1 MMALRSGSAR
11 RARTVSRSRPATPI
25 GVPGRFHPPSPNGP
39 TDRYDSRRVRI
50 GIANFLLVEQV
61 RNTAA
66 WLWESPSSA
75 SLVALFEAAAA
86 DGSAGQG
93 ELGTRTGPDDLGGVR
108 TLRLRLAAHYATVAT
123 FVPTDIDAHIR
134 HHHWMA
140 IDDASAFAAARACI
154 DEAAARDPA
163 VVSARVT
170 QGVSGHDGEW
180 FSVRAGALG
189 RALSLGLA
197 DETAA
202 LVAKIDAE
210 LDREEQ
216 LFAAAIARGAPA
228 RTTLALATALAHN
241 LGDLSRVVD
250 AWPKALAGHEHR
262 ARYTRLGH
270 ADGEQRRTAF
280 ALAGA
285 LNKEI
290 MALENHRFLALRKPR
305 ALRRSRELLL
315 PVGPWFDDW
324 GEAIGR
330 SSLLDDRDRAEVVT
344 ALIEL
349 HLSSPRQQGCLRALA
364 GIHRT
369 TRGGLG
375 SFIAELPARV
385 RKEALRG
392 QIRAAL
398 DVSAEHFEARME
410 KRLRAALASAPG
422 RSQVRWSARLAASGT
437 A

>member
-1 MMALRSGSAR
+1 M
-11 RARTVSRSRPATPI
+11 RT
-25 GVPGRFHPPSPNGP
+25 
-39 TDRYDSRRVRI
+39 
-50 GIANFLLVEQV
+50 GIADSLLVEQV

-66 WLWESPSSA
+66 WLWESPSTA
-75 SLVALFEAAAA
+75 PLVALFDAAAGDASEGGA
-86 DGSAGQG
+86 DLRA
-93 ELGTRTGPDDLGGVR
+93 RTVPDAAEDFAGVR
-108 TLRLRLAAHYATVAT
+108 NLRLRLAAHYATVAT

-134 HHHWMA
+134 HHCWMT
-140 IDDASAFAAARACI
+140 IDDAGVFAAARACI

-163 VVSARVT
+163 LVSARVT

-202 LVAKIDAE
+202 LLVAQIDAE
-210 LDREEQ
+210 LEREEQ
-216 LFAAAIARGAPA
+216 LFAAAIAGGAAA

-250 AWPKALAGHEHR
+250 AWPKALAGHKYR
-262 ARYTRLGH
+262 VRYSRLGH
-270 ADGEQRRTAF
+270 AAGEQHRPAF
-280 ALAGA
+280 VLAGA

-324 GEAIGR
+324 GEVIGR
-330 SSLLDDRDRAEVVT
+330 SALLDDGDRAEVVT

-375 SFIAELPARV
+375 SFVPELPARV

-392 QIRAAL
+392 QIRDAL
-398 DVSAEHFEARME
+398 DVSPEHFEARME
-410 KRLRAALASAPG
+410 KRLRANAACASALASVRFSGNSPARQSLRG
-422 RSQVRWSARLAASGT
+422 RILPQTGARALPPQAR
-437 A
+437 

>member
-1 MMALRSGSAR
+1 MRV
-11 RARTVSRSRPATPI
+11 TYPNRP
-25 GVPGRFHPPSPNGP
+25 G
-39 TDRYDSRRVRI
+39 DRYDSRRVRN
-50 GIANFLLVEQV
+50 GIANSLLVEQV

-66 WLWESPSSA
+66 WLWESPA
-75 SLVALFEAAAA
+75 AAPLVALLDAAAA
-86 DGSAGQG
+86 DESGGQADPG
-93 ELGTRTGPDDLGGVR
+93 ERAEPDTANDFAGVR
-108 TLRLRLAAHYATVAT
+108 NLRLRLAAHYATVAT
-123 FVPTDIDAHIR
+123 FVPTDVDAHIR
-134 HHHWMA
+134 HHHWMT
-140 IDDASAFAAARACI
+140 IDAAGVFAAARACI
-154 DEAAARDPA
+154 DEATARDPA
-163 VVSARVT
+163 LVSARVT

-189 RALSLGLA
+189 RALSLGLT
-197 DETAA
+197 DEAAA
-202 LVAKIDAE
+202 LAAQIDAE
-210 LDREEQ
+210 LEREEQ

-228 RTTLALATALAHN
+228 RTTLSLATALAHN

-250 AWPKALAGHEHR
+250 AWPKALAGHGHR

-270 ADGEQRRTAF
+270 ADGEQRRAAF
-280 ALAGA
+280 VLAGA

-305 ALRRSRELLL
+305 ALRRSRGLLL
-315 PVGPWFDDW
+315 PVGPWFDEW
-324 GEAIGR
+324 GELVGH
-330 SSLLDDRDRAEVVT
+330 SSLLDDRDRAEVVA

-364 GIHRT
+364 GIHRA

-375 SFIAELPARV
+375 SFVAELPARV

-392 QIRAAL
+392 QIRDAL

-422 RSQVRWSARLAASGT
+422 RSQARWSARLAASAT

>member
-1 MMALRSGSAR
+1 MKL
-11 RARTVSRSRPATPI
+11 
-25 GVPGRFHPPSPNGP
+25 
-39 TDRYDSRRVRI
+39 
-50 GIANFLLVEQV
+50 GIANSLLVGQV

-66 WLWESPSSA
+66 WLWEAPASA
-75 SLVALFEAAAA
+75 PLVTLFDAASDEPEGPG
-86 DGSAGQG
+86 DGLA
-93 ELGTRTGPDDLGGVR
+93 GVR

-123 FVPTDIDAHIR
+123 FVPTDVDAHIR

-140 IDDASAFAAARACI
+140 IDDANLFAAAHACI
-154 DEAAARDPA
+154 DEAAERDA
-163 VVSARVT
+163 ALVSARVT
-170 QGVSGHDGEW
+170 DGVSGHDGEW

-197 DETAA
+197 DDATALA
-202 LVAKIDAE
+202 TRIDAE

-216 LFAAAIARGAPA
+216 LFAAAVARDAPA

-250 AWPKALAGHEHR
+250 AWPKALASHGHR
-262 ARYTRLGH
+262 ARYSRLGH
-270 ADGEQRRTAF
+270 VDGAESRPAF
-280 ALAGA
+280 VLAGD

-290 MALENHRFLALRKPR
+290 MAHENHRFLALRKPR
-305 ALRRSRELLL
+305 ALRRGRELLL

-324 GEAIGR
+324 GEQIGR
-330 SSLLDDRDRAEVVT
+330 SALLDDGDRAEVVG

-369 TRGGLG
+369 TRGGL
-375 SFIAELPARV
+375 SSYVAELPARI

-392 QIRAAL
+392 QIRDAL
-398 DVSAEHFEARME
+398 DVSPEHFGARME
-410 KRLRAALASAPG
+410 KRLRANATYEAAAAWIPPRRNG
-422 RSQVRWSARLAASGT
+422 RLTARGLG
-437 A
+437 

>member
-1 MMALRSGSAR
+1 
-11 RARTVSRSRPATPI
+11 VK
-25 GVPGRFHPPSPNGP
+25 N
-39 TDRYDSRRVRI
+39 
-50 GIANFLLVEQV
+50 GIADSVLVEQV

-66 WLWESPSSA
+66 WLWETPLA
-75 SLVALFEAAAA
+75 APLVALFDDATGEPDGADAARAAA
-86 DGSAGQG
+86 
-93 ELGTRTGPDDLGGVR
+93 GTPEPSGGVR

-123 FVPTDIDAHIR
+123 FVPTDVDAHIR

-140 IDDASAFAAARACI
+140 IDDAGVFAAARACS
-154 DEAAARDPA
+154 DEAAARDA
-163 VVSARVT
+163 MLVSARVT
-170 QGVSGHDGEW
+170 EGVSGHDGEW

-189 RALSLGLA
+189 RALLLGWV
-197 DETAA
+197 DEAAA
-202 LVAKIDAE
+202 LAAHIDAE

-216 LFAAAIARGAPA
+216 LFAAAVAHGTPA
-228 RTTLALATALAHN
+228 RATLALATALAHN

-250 AWPKALAGHEHR
+250 AWPKALASHDYR
-262 ARYTRLGH
+262 ARFSRLGH
-270 ADGEQRRTAF
+270 ADGARSRPAF
-280 ALAGA
+280 VLAGE

-324 GEAIGR
+324 GELIGR
-330 SSLLDDRDRAEVVT
+330 SALLDDGDRAEVVS

-375 SFIAELPARV
+375 SYVAELPARV

-392 QIRAAL
+392 RIREAL
-398 DVSAEHFEARME
+398 DVSREHFEARME
-410 KRLRAALASAPG
+410 KRLHSSTAYAAAARPTRRQLSARAAT
-422 RSQVRWSARLAASGT
+422 SGT
-437 A
+437 QRMILR